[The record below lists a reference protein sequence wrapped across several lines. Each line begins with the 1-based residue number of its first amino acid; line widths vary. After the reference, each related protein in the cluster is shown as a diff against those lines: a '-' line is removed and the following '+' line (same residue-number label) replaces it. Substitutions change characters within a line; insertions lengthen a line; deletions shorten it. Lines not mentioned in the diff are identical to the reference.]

1 MPVKDA
7 YHDVVKNALIKDGWT
22 ITDDPLY
29 LDMGETV
36 TLYVDLGAEKL
47 IGAQKGNRQIAV
59 EVKSFTQVS
68 VIYELHQA
76 VGQFIN
82 YRLALRRRSPARI
95 LYLAVPDT
103 IYDGIFST
111 RFGREV
117 IAEAQ
122 LKILAYDVQEE
133 EIVQWIEQ
141 NDTAQR

>member
-1 MPVKDA
+1 MKDI
-7 YHDVVKNALIKDGWT
+7 YHDVVKNALIANGWT
-22 ITDDPLY
+22 ITNDPLY
-29 LDMGETV
+29 INMGETI
-36 TLYVDLGAEKL
+36 TLYIDLGAEKL
-47 IGAQKGNRQIAV
+47 IGAQKNNYQIAV

-82 YRLALRRRSPARI
+82 YRIALRQQHPERV

-117 IAEAQ
+117 IAETR
-122 LKILAYDVQEE
+122 LKMLIYDIQEE
-133 EIVQWIEQ
+133 KIVQWIKQ
-141 NDTAQR
+141 NVTAPQ

>member
-1 MPVKDA
+1 MPIKDV

-29 LDMGETV
+29 IDMGEAI

-47 IGAQKGNRQIAV
+47 IGAQKGNREIAV

-76 VGQFIN
+76 VGQFIS
-82 YRLALRRRSPARI
+82 YRLALRRRSPTRV
-95 LYLAVPDT
+95 LYLAVPNT

-111 RFGREV
+111 RFGQEI
-117 IAEAQ
+117 IAETQ
-122 LKILAYDVQEE
+122 LKMLVYDIREE
-133 EIVQWIEQ
+133 KIVQWIEQ
-141 NDTAQR
+141 NDTVQR